1 MEVFIQQLTNGLA
14 VGSIYALIALGY
26 TMVYGVLK
34 LINFAHGDLFA
45 LGSYLG
51 FALLVSFGLSGH
63 VGVGL
68 AVFIT
73 VVMVMGLSSL
83 AGYLLERAAYRPLR
97 KSHRLS
103 AVVSALGASIFIQN
117 AIMLIWGGQY
127 RAYPADLLPNITLS
141 FAGQE
146 IPLIRVVVLLA
157 SLVIMIALYIFIHR
171 TRMGTAIRAAAID
184 QGAAK
189 LMGIDVRRVIT
200 IVFMIGPALG
210 GLAGVMVGVYYGQI
224 NFNMGQLYGLKAF
237 TAAIIGGIGNIPG
250 AMIGGILLGLVEAFG
265 AAYIS
270 LAWRDAITFCV
281 LIVILVVRPTG
292 ILRERV
298 AEKL

>member
-14 VGSIYALIALGY
+14 VGGIYALIALGY
-26 TMVYGVLK
+26 TMVYGILK
-34 LINFAHGDLFA
+34 LINFAHGELFA
-45 LGSYLG
+45 LGAYLG
-51 FALLVSFGLSGH
+51 FTLLVS
-63 VGVGL
+63 VGL
-68 AVFIT
+68 TGYFGTGAAILIT
-73 VVMVMGLSSL
+73 VVMVMGLSAL
-83 AGYLLERAAYRPLR
+83 AGYLLERVAYRPLR
-97 KSHRLS
+97 KSDRLS
-103 AVVSALGASIFIQN
+103 AVVSALGASIFFQN
-117 AIMLIWGGQY
+117 AIMLIWDARY
-127 RAYPADLLPNITLS
+127 RAYPADLLPNVTLS
-141 FAGQE
+141 FAGQD
-146 IPLIRVVVLLA
+146 IPLIRVVVLA
-157 SLVIMIALYIFIHR
+157 TSVVIMLLLYFFINR
-171 TRMGTAIRAAAID
+171 TRMGMAIRASAID

-189 LMGIDVRRVIT
+189 LMGIDVRRVIA
-200 IVFMIGPALG
+200 IVFLIGPALG

-237 TAAIIGGIGNIPG
+237 TAAIIGGIGNIHG
-250 AMIGGILLGLVEAFG
+250 AMIGGLLLGLVEAFG